1 MATSPY
7 RNSSI
12 EGKSNPGNR
21 RVNPLRSK
29 PQVSTI
35 KDRPTQDLSLGASL
49 DNVIIFEKSTIKL
62 DRQIFS
68 KESFNKKI
76 DTSFE
81 ELQSK
86 EETFS
91 PKQFFELYNSLFFNL
106 PKLGTTSHAQLISRS
121 REYLKGFNIADP
133 KDERINNLL
142 NQISKLEQS
151 LLQADQADPEHPFF
165 RNGTIVSKK
174 DSTDYF
180 YMDKGFKR
188 QINYTDDFHDL
199 LLKILG
205 YNKDDHPN
213 GDRWYPAATSGI
225 LSSIKTGPNLSEGNF
240 EQGSYIENGELYVG
254 VNITDNTKDAE
265 INRLRNRISE
275 IEGGDFSSLPELDA
289 ISIDISEIEG
299 IANKVADDAR
309 AFFNQ
314 LLDPLPGV
322 IKNSDKVKELRD
334 KVVNKIRDKV
344 NSVLQSF
351 LNFANTQG

>member
-7 RNSSI
+7 RNSKI
-12 EGKSNPGNR
+12 EGRSDPRG
-21 RVNPLRSK
+21 LTRSK

-49 DNVIIFEKSTIKL
+49 NNVDIFEKSTIKL

-68 KESFNKKI
+68 KESFNKRI

-81 ELQSK
+81 ELQTK

-91 PKQFFELYNSLFFNL
+91 PKQFFELYDSLFFNI

-142 NQISKLEQS
+142 DQISQLEQA
-151 LLQADQADPEHPFF
+151 LLKADQADPEHPFF

-213 GDRWYPAATSGI
+213 GDRWYPSATTAI

-240 EQGSYIENGELYVG
+240 EQGSYIVDGELFVG
-254 VNITDNTKDAE
+254 VNDISGDPRDAQIDQLRKR
-265 INRLRNRISE
+265 INE
-275 IEGGDFSSLPELDA
+275 IESGDFSSLPELDA
-289 ISIDISEIEG
+289 ISIDISEIGE

-309 AFFNQ
+309 NFFNQ
-314 LLDPLPGV
+314 LLEPLPNV